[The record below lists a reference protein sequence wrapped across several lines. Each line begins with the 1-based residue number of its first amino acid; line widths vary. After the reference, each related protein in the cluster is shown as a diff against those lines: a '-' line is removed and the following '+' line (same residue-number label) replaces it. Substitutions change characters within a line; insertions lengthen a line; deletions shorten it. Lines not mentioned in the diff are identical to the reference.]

1 MICWERNVFTLLSPP
16 QLATYESDVLAFV
29 VSCVR
34 RLSERGVALAVENAA
49 SSALWSNPVFEACF
63 SLGFVFKFVPA
74 AFGSGRMSAVRVLT
88 NVSTMTTMSTTELV
102 EEKTRCL
109 QVRGA

>member
-34 RLSERGVALAVENAA
+34 RLSERGVAFAVENPVLCGR
-49 SSALWSNPVFEACF
+49 ALYLKRVF
-63 SLGFVFKFVPA
+63 
-74 AFGSGRMSAVRVLT
+74 R
-88 NVSTMTTMSTTELV
+88 
-102 EEKTRCL
+102 
-109 QVRGA
+109 